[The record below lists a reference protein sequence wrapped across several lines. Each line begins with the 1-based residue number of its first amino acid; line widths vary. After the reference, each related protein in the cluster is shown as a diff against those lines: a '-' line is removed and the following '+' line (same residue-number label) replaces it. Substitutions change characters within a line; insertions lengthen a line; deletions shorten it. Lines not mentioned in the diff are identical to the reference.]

1 MLDFVSWVD
10 NSSIMHV
17 HKMKKINLSLVKG
30 PKQLLDDTKTNEEA
44 KYSGDFTR
52 SKGISC

>member
-1 MLDFVSWVD
+1 
-10 NSSIMHV
+10 MHV